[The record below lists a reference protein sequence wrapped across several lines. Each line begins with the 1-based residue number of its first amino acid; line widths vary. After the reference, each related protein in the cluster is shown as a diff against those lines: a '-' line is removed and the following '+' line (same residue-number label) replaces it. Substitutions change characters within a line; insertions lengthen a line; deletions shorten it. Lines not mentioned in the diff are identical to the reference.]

1 MAASRIQAKYAALSE
16 SYMLR
21 PVALEPLDPIN
32 ESAAQFLNELRH
44 EITSLS
50 LSLPMIRRDNSSS
63 KTLSLCR
70 DSTFL
75 LCESFE
81 SDNDLDV

>member
-21 PVALEPLDPIN
+21 PVALETLDPIN
-32 ESAAQFLNELRH
+32 ESAAQFLNELGH
-44 EITSLS
+44 EITF

-63 KTLSLCR
+63 K
-70 DSTFL
+70 DSVALQRFNVL
-75 LCESFE
+75 AA
-81 SDNDLDV
+81 